1 MNDSAARF
9 PIRFNAWFKVMS
21 NALLLAPS
29 RSFVEV
35 SGDEVRVQM
44 AWGFHARFPRS
55 AVSSAEPVELA
66 PISRGVHGFAGT
78 WLVNGSGDRIL
89 ELQLQPKQRAW
100 VMGFPV
106 SLRKLLVSVD
116 DPSALASRLRA
127 A

>member
-1 MNDSAARF
+1 MTARF
-9 PIRFNAWFKVMS
+9 PIRFSAWFKTMS
-21 NALLLAPS
+21 SALFLAPS

-35 SGDEVRVQM
+35 SDTDVRVQM
-44 AWGFHARFPRS
+44 SWGFRTHFPRS
-55 AVSSAEPVELA
+55 AVASAQPVDLA

-89 ELQLQPKQRAW
+89 EIQLQPSQRAW

-116 DPSALASRLRA
+116 DPNAVAARVRA

>member
-1 MNDSAARF
+1 MDAAAARF
-9 PIRFNAWFKVMS
+9 PIRFNAWFKLMS
-21 NALLLAPS
+21 SALLLAPS

-35 SGDEVRVQM
+35 NDHEVRVQM
-44 AWGFHARFPRS
+44 AWGFQARFPRS
-55 AVSSAEPVELA
+55 AVASAQPVELA

-89 ELQLQPKQRAW
+89 EVRLQPKQRAW

-106 SLRKLLVSVD
+106 SLRKLRVSVD
-116 DPSALASRLRA
+116 DPSALATRLCA